1 MPSDAVPTLPGMS
14 AERLLGPDRTALAR
28 AVDLRIAD
36 LWAELFDIPRD
47 QWDHDLIGWFLRTA
61 YGQGYR
67 DALREP
73 ERGALC
79 EEIARA
85 RAEARADRTPP
96 PGS

>member
-1 MPSDAVPTLPGMS
+1 MP
-14 AERLLGPDRTALAR
+14 PDPLAGSSRDALAS

-36 LWAELFDIPRD
+36 LWCELFDIPCD

-79 EEIARA
+79 REIASA
-85 RAEARADRTPP
+85 RGDEIGAAQRDA
-96 PGS
+96 